1 MATPDQTPEP
11 QLTLAEQMQR
21 LSNLQKRAG
30 QINTG
35 GVDNFFNDAATNF
48 GGSLLRTA
56 ATLPFGPYKGIVSSL
71 AGTDQ
76 GKLATGA
83 LAALINKRTNTD
95 PNNGRGI
102 PMSPTGYTPEEEA
115 AIAAQRAAD
124 AQMQAQIDQG
134 NAFFNAMLGNTA
146 DTSGYDA
153 ALKTFGQQRKQ
164 SAKRY
169 QTYSAQISDLFGN
182 LGRKSATYAQEQAGI
197 GQQSAITRSQLAAQQ
212 AQQAGQTRSADAAR
226 LKAATE
232 ARAALGLGESA
243 SAGAAGD
250 IATLRAEQGLTDQQ
264 AVGQTTIDTI
274 LANEALAK
282 LMSSRQ
288 AGGFDMAGQQAQQ
301 ELNMSYEDLLASL
314 ANAEAQTKIQKSQA
328 IAAGAASVADKLA
341 VENARQNYFKGLAN
355 EGNVDS
361 PEAAVTVWKKTNPNS
376 AVAADRLLAT
386 FIPWVTSSAPN
397 TINETGKE
405 PTFLQL
411 INAYSAKHPEGAK
424 VLQSDPAL
432 LNLLQTYTGIK

>member
-1 MATPDQTPEP
+1 MSMPSYGSDPVYTPEEQRKRLA
-11 QLTLAEQMQR
+11 QLQNQY
-21 LSNLQKRAG
+21 S

-35 GVDNFFNDAATNF
+35 GIDNFFNDAATNF
-48 GGSLLRTA
+48 GGSLLKTG
-56 ATLPFGPYKGIVSSL
+56 ATVPFGPFGGIVSSL

-83 LAALINKRTNTD
+83 LAALINKKIN
-95 PNNGRGI
+95 PPYVPPVI
-102 PMSPTGYTPEEEA
+102 PASPTSDDPVYEA
-115 AIAAQRAAD
+115 QLFAQRAAD
-124 AQMQAQIDQG
+124 AEMQRQITEG
-134 NAFFNAMLGNTA
+134 NAFYNSLLGNTA

-153 ALKTFGQQRKQ
+153 ALRNLGQERNK
-164 SAKRY
+164 SKKRY

-212 AQQAGQTRSADAAR
+212 AQQVGQTRSADAAR

-250 IATLRAEQGLTDQQ
+250 IATLRAEQGITDQQ
-264 AVGQTTIDTI
+264 ALGQTTIDTI

-282 LMSSRQ
+282 LVSSRQ
-288 AGGFDMAGQQAQQ
+288 AGGFDMAGQQAQS

-314 ANAEAQTKIQKSQA
+314 ANAEAQTQMQRSQA
-328 IAAGAASVADKLA
+328 ISAGAASVADKLA
-341 VENARQNYFKGLAN
+341 VENARQNYFKGLAS

-376 AVAADRLLAT
+376 AAAADRLLAT

-397 TINETGKE
+397 TINDTGKA

-411 INAYSAKHPEGAK
+411 VNAYSEAHPEGSK

-432 LNLLQTYTGIK
+432 LSLLQTYTGIK